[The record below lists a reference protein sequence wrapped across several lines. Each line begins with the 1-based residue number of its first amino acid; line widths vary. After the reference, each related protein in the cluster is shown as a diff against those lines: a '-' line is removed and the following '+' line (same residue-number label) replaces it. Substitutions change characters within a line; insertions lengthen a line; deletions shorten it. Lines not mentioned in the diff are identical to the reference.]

1 MSGNR
6 EYKSDVFSMLLADKK
21 NALQLYN
28 ALNESQYTDPE
39 LIEMKTLDSGIS
51 LTVRNDAAFVLDSN
65 PSIYEHQSSV
75 CPNMP
80 IRCLIYFTN
89 IIEKMVNKRNLYGK
103 SLVRIPT
110 PHFVIFYNG
119 EQEQPEQYDLSLSD
133 AYAHTVDNPELEVT
147 CRVYNINHG
156 KNKALLDACPVL
168 REYMIFVDYVR
179 EYHAQ
184 NEYDKLELAINLAI
198 DRCIL
203 EGVLKEFL
211 LKHRS
216 EVVKVTQM
224 DYTFDRQIE
233 LEREEAR
240 ESGLAEGRAKGR
252 AEGRAEGREAQLLA
266 QIRKKMEKGKQI
278 EVIADELEETIET
291 IQQLYERVQTEL
303 GNK

>member
-1 MSGNR
+1 
-6 EYKSDVFSMLLADKK
+6 
-21 NALQLYN
+21 
-28 ALNESQYTDPE
+28 
-39 LIEMKTLDSGIS
+39 
-51 LTVRNDAAFVLDSN
+51 
-65 PSIYEHQSSV
+65 
-75 CPNMP
+75 
-80 IRCLIYFTN
+80 
-89 IIEKMVNKRNLYGK
+89 MVNKRNLYGK

-240 ESGLAEGRAKGR
+240 ESGLAEGR
-252 AEGRAEGREAQLLA
+252 EAQLLA

-291 IQQLYERVQTEL
+291 IQQLCERVQTEL
-303 GNK
+303 SNKR

>member
-65 PSIYEHQSSV
+65 LSIYEHQSSV

-252 AEGRAEGREAQLLA
+252 AEGRAV
-266 QIRKKMEKGKQI
+266 KY
-278 EVIADELEETIET
+278 TP
-291 IQQLYERVQTEL
+291 
-303 GNK
+303 

>member
-119 EQEQPEQYDLSLSD
+119 EQEQPEQYDL
-133 AYAHTVDNPELEVT
+133 T
-147 CRVYNINHG
+147 C
-156 KNKALLDACPVL
+156 NK
-168 REYMIFVDYVR
+168 
-179 EYHAQ
+179 Q
-184 NEYDKLELAINLAI
+184 
-198 DRCIL
+198 
-203 EGVLKEFL
+203 EFSHL
-211 LKHRS
+211 FRW
-216 EVVKVTQM
+216 
-224 DYTFDRQIE
+224 
-233 LEREEAR
+233 
-240 ESGLAEGRAKGR
+240 
-252 AEGRAEGREAQLLA
+252 
-266 QIRKKMEKGKQI
+266 
-278 EVIADELEETIET
+278 
-291 IQQLYERVQTEL
+291 
-303 GNK
+303 